1 MEKGRLGKMVNLL
14 GNAMEGAYTC
24 SVRRYSM
31 NRRTL
36 VFGLYLILLL
46 GSEIF
51 SEDRKVVL
59 VLDVSGSMN
68 EEKKFQA
75 VQSYIEQDLF
85 PNLLKPN
92 DQFTLIL
99 FGNNPRQAFSEKIT
113 DDSSRKQ
120 ILERVRKLKA
130 DDNYTDIGMALEYL
144 FDLLSGMKGQGEVKV
159 IFITDGK
166 NTPPRTSP
174 YYGKDLSVDARFREI
189 GKKISQEGWYIYVI
203 GIGKETDAKHIVSAV
218 EGSVL
223 RETDTKLQ
231 NVKVEEYLDQTEKAR
246 MAKESERKRTEQEKY
261 ERSLTGVPAWIHQWA
276 LSLGVSPNVLY
287 GVLIVLILIILIG
300 IGSLLWRKVR
310 PIKILVWD
318 SQLSKTNAVRLSLG
332 VGSSVTF
339 NMPPYWLPV
348 LGGEDHPA
356 LKIGRNLK
364 GLWIMILD
372 DTLVSDDSPY
382 RDREKHRLKKRTL
395 DLISGE
401 QVFIL

>member
-1 MEKGRLGKMVNLL
+1 MVNLL

-46 GSEIF
+46 GSDIF

-68 EEKKFQA
+68 EGKKFVA

-130 DDNYTDIGMALEYL
+130 DDDYTDIGMALEYL
-144 FDLLSGMKGQGEVKV
+144 FDLLSSMKGQGDVKV

-174 YYGKDLSVDARFREI
+174 YYGKDLSVDTRFREI
-189 GKKISQEGWYIYVI
+189 GRKISQEGWYIYVI

-223 RETDTKLQ
+223 RETDAKLQ
-231 NVKVEEYLDQTEKAR
+231 NVRVEEYLDQTEKV
-246 MAKESERKRTEQEKY
+246 QKY
-261 ERSLTGVPAWIHQWA
+261 ERSLTGVPAWIHKWA
-276 LSLGVSPNVLY
+276 LSLGVSPLVLY
-287 GVLIVLILIILIG
+287 GIFIVLILGILIG
-300 IGSLLWRKVR
+300 IGLLLWRKIR
-310 PIKILVWD
+310 PIKVLVWD
-318 SQLSKTNAVRLSLG
+318 SQLSKANAVPLSLG
-332 VGSSVTF
+332 LGSSVTF
-339 NMPPYWLPV
+339 NMPPYRLPV
-348 LGGEDHPA
+348 LGGEDHPC

-372 DTLVSDDSPY
+372 DTIVSDDSPY
-382 RDREKHRLKKRTL
+382 RDKGKHLLKKSTL
-395 DLISGE
+395 DLFNGE